1 MPSHPSTKPTRIVG
15 LDYGLARIGFA
26 FSDEMK
32 IISSPG
38 RTIQSEKKLEETAK
52 KIASELKTF
61 EEEKNCLVET
71 LVIGIPLRMNGGVG
85 MQADEVK
92 ALADIL
98 QSLISAE
105 IVLWDERLTTVQ
117 AERSLREEKMSRKKR
132 SKVVDNVA
140 AMLILQSYL
149 DQRSPL

>member
-1 MPSHPSTKPTRIVG
+1 MPSNPSAKPARIIG

-26 FSDEMK
+26 YSDEMK
-32 IISSPG
+32 MIASPG
-38 RTIQSEKKLEETAK
+38 RTIQTEKKLEDTAR
-52 KIASELKTF
+52 KIHTEVKAF
-61 EEEKNCLVET
+61 EEEKNCVVEII
-71 LVIGIPLRMNGGVG
+71 VIGIPLRMNGQVG

-92 ALADIL
+92 ALAEIL
-98 QSLISAE
+98 RPLIAAE

-149 DQRSPL
+149 DQRSVL

>member
-26 FSDEMK
+26 FSDELK
-32 IISSPG
+32 IIASPG
-38 RTIQSEKKLEETAK
+38 KTIKTEKKLEETAK
-52 KIASELKTF
+52 KIVSELTAF
-61 EEEKNCLVET
+61 EQDKNCVVET
-71 LVIGIPLRMNGGVG
+71 LVIGIPLRMNGQVG

-92 ALADIL
+92 ALAEL
-98 QSLISAE
+98 LKTSTNLE
-105 IVLWDERLTTVQ
+105 IILWDERLTTVQ

-140 AMLILQSYL
+140 AMIILQSFL
-149 DQRSPL
+149 DQR

>member
-1 MPSHPSTKPTRIVG
+1 MPSNPSTKPTRIVG

-32 IISSPG
+32 IIASPG
-38 RTIQSEKKLEETAK
+38 RTIQTEKKLEETAK
-52 KIASELKTF
+52 KIISELKAF
-61 EEEKNCLVET
+61 EEEKNCCIET

-92 ALADIL
+92 ALADL
-98 QSLISAE
+98 LRPLTDAE

-132 SKVVDNVA
+132 SKVIDNVA
-140 AMLILQSYL
+140 AMLILQSYM